1 MASLFLEIELRHG
14 KTTIHSSK
22 TDDICLCLILVINH
36 PLSYCAGYSMPL
48 CRHSIAFSICLRDRQ
63 TAKSCFEQVVPGDV
77 HCCVAMVCL
86 CCCLRCMLSTISS
99 TRTVR
104 PHFSLLPQLLLVT
117 TRHARERKEQGLA
130 LRQEQSG
137 CSRFRSFLYAFWSLR
152 FSFSAAASSF
162 VQDSIKNFQKKGFP
176 ESLFCRFFWSNQLSQ
191 TITRMITKR

>member
-1 MASLFLEIELRHG
+1 MILQ
-14 KTTIHSSK
+14 KTITFAYVWSWSS
-22 TDDICLCLILVINH
+22 IILCLTVQVRLFDAFNYVGNGQILFWTGGTWW
-36 PLSYCAGYSMPL
+36 CALL
-48 CRHSIAFSICLRDRQ
+48 C
-63 TAKSCFEQVVPGDV
+63 GDG
-77 HCCVAMVCL
+77 L
-86 CCCLRCMLSTISS
+86 FMLLFALHAEYISS

-162 VQDSIKNFQKKGFP
+162 VQDSIENFQKRGFP
-176 ESLFCRFFWSNQLSQ
+176 ESFFCRFFWSNQLSQ